1 MGAEHAMSTRR
12 FAEDTSV
19 PVDRSQGEVKK
30 RLREA
35 GADQIAIFEAAE
47 KSVVA
52 FTLAGRQYRITIPLA
67 PKAKNA
73 AQEERRAWR
82 LLLLLVKSKLEAIR
96 EGASTVEREFLA
108 DMVMPDKTTVHEWLQ
123 PQIAIAYERGAM
135 PTQLMIEGP
144 THD

>member
-1 MGAEHAMSTRR
+1 MTARR
-12 FAEDTSV
+12 FAENTDV
-19 PVDRSQGEVKK
+19 PVDRSQGEVKQ
-30 RLREA
+30 RLRAA
-35 GADQIAIFEAAE
+35 GADQIAIFEASD

-52 FTLAGRQYRITIPLA
+52 FALSGRQYRITIPLA
-67 PKAKNA
+67 PNAKNA

-108 DMVMPDKTTVHEWLQ
+108 DMVMPDKMTVHEWLQ
-123 PQIAIAYERGAM
+123 PQIAIAYDRGVM

-144 THD
+144 K